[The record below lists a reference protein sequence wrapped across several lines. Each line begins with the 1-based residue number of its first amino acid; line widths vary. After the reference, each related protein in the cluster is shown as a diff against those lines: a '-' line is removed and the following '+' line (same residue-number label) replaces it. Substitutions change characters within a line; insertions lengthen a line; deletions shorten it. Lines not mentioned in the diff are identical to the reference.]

1 MLHSKMTKMDYVI
14 EAVLIV
20 IGAIV
25 CICILYP
32 ILNILAIS
40 ISADRCC
47 GMMSG

>member
-25 CICILYP
+25 RDYLPWIFPLHQCQ
-32 ILNILAIS
+32 
-40 ISADRCC
+40 
-47 GMMSG
+47 

>member
-25 CICILYP
+25 CICDSVPDPEY
-32 ILNILAIS
+32 
-40 ISADRCC
+40 
-47 GMMSG
+47 SGDFHQRGRTGAAA